1 MRLAIILI
9 PLLAVAADTPGIV
22 ADVRAAIAQ
31 NNLTQGESLIR
42 SYRAARGNTPE
53 MIEAVSWLGRGA
65 LAAKQPDRA
74 EVYAAQA
81 RQLALEQL
89 SHRKLDAEP
98 HLPLAL
104 GASIEVQAQVM
115 ADRGERGEAVAFLR
129 RELKTYWMT
138 SIRARIQKNINLL
151 SLEGKPAPAL
161 DVRNWLGPKPVP
173 LEQLRGKPLVLFFWA
188 HWCSDCKQVAPDLAR
203 LASEYASKGL
213 LVIGPTQ
220 HYGYVAGGQDA
231 SPRQETAYI
240 DSVRKEF
247 YAALIGMPAPVSEEN
262 FRNYGASTTPTLV
275 FVDRKGIVRL
285 YHPGAMTYSEM
296 AAEVS
301 KLTAAGLPATS
312 DRGSAQSR

>member
-1 MRLAIILI
+1 MQLKIVLI
-9 PLLAVAADTPGIV
+9 PLLAAAAAAPDIV
-22 ADVRAAIAQ
+22 GDVRAAIAQ
-31 NNLTQGESLIR
+31 NNFTMGESLVQR
-42 SYRAARGNTPE
+42 YRTGQGVTPE
-53 MIEAVSWLGRGA
+53 MIEALSWLGRGA
-65 LAAKQPDRA
+65 LAAGQLDPADGYA
-74 EVYAAQA
+74 E
-81 RQLALEQL
+81 RTRKLALEQL

-115 ADRGERGEAVAFLR
+115 ARRGERGEAVVFLR

-138 SIRARIQKNINLL
+138 SIRARIQKNIHLL

-161 DVRNWLGPKPVP
+161 DVREWLGPKPVP
-173 LEQLRGKPLVLFFWA
+173 LDRLRGKPLILFFWA
-188 HWCSDCKQVAPDLAR
+188 HWCSDCKRVAPDLAQ
-203 LASEYASKGL
+203 LAGEHAAHGL

-220 HYGYVAGGQDA
+220 HYGYVAGGVDA

-247 YAALIGMPAPVSEEN
+247 YSTLLGMPAPVSEEN

-285 YHPGAMTYSEM
+285 YHPGAMTYAEM
-296 AAEVS
+296 AAQV
-301 KLTAAGLPATS
+301 KTIL
-312 DRGSAQSR
+312 

>member
-1 MRLAIILI
+1 MRFEIVLI
-9 PLLAVAADTPGIV
+9 PLLAVTAAAQDIV
-22 ADVRAAIAQ
+22 GDVRAAIAQ
-31 NNLTQGESLIR
+31 NNLTLGQSLVQ
-42 SYRAARGNTPE
+42 SYKAAHGVTPE

-74 EVYAAQA
+74 DAYAAQT
-81 RQLALEQL
+81 RKLALEQL

-115 ADRGERGEAVAFLR
+115 ADRGERVEAVAFLR
-129 RELKTYWMT
+129 GELKTYWMT
-138 SIRARIQKNINLL
+138 SIRARIQKNIHLL

-161 DVRNWLGPKPVP
+161 DVRNWLGHRPVP

-188 HWCSDCKQVAPDLAR
+188 HWCSDCKRVAPDLAR
-203 LASEYASKGL
+203 LASDYASKGL

-220 HYGYVAGGQDA
+220 HYGYVAGGEDA
-231 SPRQETAYI
+231 SPPQETAYI

-285 YHPGAMTYSEM
+285 YHPGAMTYAAM
-296 AAEVS
+296 AAGV
-301 KLTAAGLPATS
+301 KTIL
-312 DRGSAQSR
+312 

>member
-1 MRLAIILI
+1 MRLAIVLI
-9 PLLAVAADTPGIV
+9 QLLAVTAAAQDIV

-31 NNLTQGESLIR
+31 NNLTQGESLIQ
-42 SYRAARGNTPE
+42 SYRSLRGVTPE

-74 EVYAAQA
+74 DAYAARA

-151 SLEGKPAPAL
+151 SLEGKPATAL

-173 LEQLRGKPLVLFFWA
+173 LEQLRGKPVVLFFWA

-203 LASEYASKGL
+203 LASEYASRGL

-247 YAALIGMPAPVSEEN
+247 YASLGGMPAPVSEEN

-296 AAEVS
+296 AAVVS
-301 KLTAAGLPATS
+301 KLTAASFYATP
-312 DRGSAQSR
+312 DKGSVQSR

>member
-1 MRLAIILI
+1 MRLPIVLI
-9 PLLAVAADTPGIV
+9 PLLAVAASTQKDIV

-31 NNLTQGESLIR
+31 NNFALGESLIQEYK
-42 SYRAARGNTPE
+42 SHQGVTPL

-65 LAAKQPDRA
+65 LAAKQFDSA
-74 EVYAAQA
+74 DSYAVQA

-89 SHRKLDAEP
+89 SHRKLDDER

-115 ADRGERGEAVAFLR
+115 AGRGERGEAVVFLKH
-129 RELKTYWMT
+129 ELKTYWTT
-138 SIRARIQKNINLL
+138 SIRARIQKNIHLL
-151 SLEGKPAPAL
+151 SLEGKPAPPLEAR
-161 DVRNWLGPKPVP
+161 DWLGPRPVP
-173 LEQLRGKPLVLFFWA
+173 LDRLRGKPLILFFWA
-188 HWCSDCKQVAPDLAR
+188 HWCSDCKRVAPDLAQ
-203 LASEYASKGL
+203 LASENASQGL

-231 SPRQETAYI
+231 PPRQETTYI
-240 DSVRKEF
+240 DSVRQEF
-247 YAALIGMPAPVSEEN
+247 YAALAAMPVPLSEEN

-296 AAEVS
+296 
-301 KLTAAGLPATS
+301 
-312 DRGSAQSR
+312 SAQLKQIL

>member
-1 MRLAIILI
+1 MRLGIVLI
-9 PLLAVAADTPGIV
+9 PLLAVAAVSQDLI

-31 NNLTQGESLIR
+31 KDFTLGESLIQR
-42 SYRAARGNTPE
+42 YKAGQGVTPE
-53 MIEAVSWLGRGA
+53 MIEAWSWLGRGA
-65 LAAKQPDRA
+65 LAAGQPDRA
-74 EVYAAQA
+74 DGYAE
-81 RQLALEQL
+81 RTRKLALEQL
-89 SHRKLDAEP
+89 THRKLDAEP

-104 GASIEVQAQVM
+104 GASIEVQAQAM
-115 ADRGERGEAVAFLR
+115 AGRGERGEAVVFLR

-161 DVRNWLGPKPVP
+161 EVRGWVGPKPVP
-173 LEQLRGKPLVLFFWA
+173 LDRLRGKPLILFFWA
-188 HWCSDCKQVAPDLAR
+188 HWCSDCKRVAPDLAR
-203 LASEYASKGL
+203 LAAENASQGL

-220 HYGYVAGGQDA
+220 HYGYVAGGVDA
-231 SPRQETAYI
+231 SPQQETAYI

-247 YAALIGMPAPVSEEN
+247 YSALAGMPAPVSEEN

-296 AAEVS
+296 AAGV
-301 KLTAAGLPATS
+301 KTIL
-312 DRGSAQSR
+312 